1 VPPETSDPI
10 HGAAEIKDVIELIA
24 EEARQYLATVDE
36 RPVRT
41 DAALEIGDRFSGPL
55 PEEGYGAVAALRKL
69 TEEGI
74 EGAVTSAGPRFFH
87 YVIGGTTPAA
97 MGADWLATVLD
108 QNAGGWEASPL
119 GTDLEEIAVEWLKEL
134 FELPPEWS
142 GILTTGATMANYTGL
157 MAARQWWGH
166 RHGVD
171 VATHGMAG
179 LPQIP
184 LLTSGYIHISAT
196 KALGMLGVGRSQI
209 RKFAR
214 DDVGRIDLEG
224 LEAALREL
232 DGGPAIIVANA
243 GEVNAGDFDPIDE
256 MADLAETYGAWL
268 HVDGAFGLFARL
280 ASATKHLGAG
290 IERADSVISDGHKWL
305 NVPYDSGFVFVRDRQ
320 LLYESF
326 TAVADY
332 LPPADSPHP
341 VFAYL
346 GPEMSRRA
354 RALPVWATLA
364 AYGRSGHRSLVERNL
379 AQAQLLK
386 ELVDDAPDLER
397 LAEVP
402 LNIVCFRHHRIGVD
416 EAVLDDLNSRLGKA
430 ILEDGR
436 VFAGTT
442 TYGGKV
448 ALRPAIVNWMTTD
461 DDIRLLVDVTREL
474 AAGLGASSPESGE
487 TAR

>member
-1 VPPETSDPI
+1 MPDKSSDPI
-10 HGAAEIKDVIELIA
+10 HAAAEIKDVIELIA
-24 EEARQYLATVDE
+24 EEARRYLATIDE

-41 DAALEIGDRFSGPL
+41 DAASEIGDRFSGTL
-55 PEEGYGAVAALRKL
+55 PEHGDGAVAALRKL
-69 TEEGI
+69 ADEGI
-74 EGAVTSAGPRFFH
+74 ETSVTSAGPRFFH

-97 MGADWLATVLD
+97 LGADWLTTVLD

-119 GTDLEEIAVEWLKEL
+119 GTELEDIALNWLKDL
-134 FELPPEWS
+134 FELPAEWS
-142 GILTTGATMANYTGL
+142 GLLTTGATMANYTGL

-166 RHGVD
+166 RNGVD
-171 VATHGMAG
+171 IAAGGMAG

-184 LLTSGYIHISAT
+184 LLTSGYVHISAT

-209 RKFAR
+209 RRFTR
-214 DDVGRIDLEG
+214 DDVGRVDLEG
-224 LEAALREL
+224 LEAALQEL
-232 DGGPAIIVANA
+232 DGAPAIIVANA

-256 MADLAETYGAWL
+256 MADLAEAYGAWL
-268 HVDGAFGLFARL
+268 HVDGAFGLFARV
-280 ASATKHLGAG
+280 APTTKHLGAG

-305 NVPYDSGFVFVRDRQ
+305 NVPYDIGFAFVRDRQ

-332 LPPADSPHP
+332 LPPADSPHS

-364 AYGRSGHRSLVERNL
+364 AYGRRGHRALVERNL

-386 ELVDDAPDLER
+386 ELVDEALDLER

-402 LNIVCFRHHRIGVD
+402 LNIVCFRYHPSGAD
-416 EAVLDDLNSRLGKA
+416 EASLDDLNTRLGEA
-430 ILEDGR
+430 ILIDGR

-442 TYGGKV
+442 LYGGKV
-448 ALRPAIVNWMTTD
+448 ALRPAIVNWRTTD
-461 DDIRLLVDVTREL
+461 DDIRLLIEVITEL
-474 AAGLGASSPESGE
+474 AARLPS
-487 TAR
+487 